1 MKLFRFLIPAAIMC
15 IGLTIN
21 VKPAQGKPEY
31 TKKEKKACSVCHSS
45 AKPTKE
51 VEALNAVGK
60 CYKEKKDMAVCAAP
74 K

>member
-15 IGLTIN
+15 LGFTIG
-21 VKPAQGKPEY
+21 VKPVEGKPEY
-31 TKKEKKACSVCHSS
+31 TKKEKKGCMTCHSS

-60 CYKEKKDMAVCAAP
+60 CYKEKKDMTACAAQ

>member
-15 IGLTIN
+15 LGLTIN

-31 TKKEKKACSVCHSS
+31 TKKEKKACTTCHSS

-51 VEALNAVGK
+51 NEALNAVGK
-60 CYKEKKDMAVCAAP
+60 CYKGKKELSACADA